1 MDSPEAFLAGIGKG
15 TGGLMKGIVGGA
27 ITSTTAIIGSAS
39 KGVAQG
45 VGVVSGDRE
54 FVRKR
59 EEKRRMNTASTGGV
73 LSGMMAGGE
82 SVFSGFAS
90 GITGLVT
97 RPIAEGKKGGA
108 LGFMKGIG
116 LGVAGVVTKPILGVT
131 DGLASLVHGISN
143 QVSDS
148 IAISLARP
156 PRAFDRSANDVENR
170 VLVPLDLSSGH
181 AQEYVLR
188 AARKGSYTD
197 SFVSHM
203 SIDGSRH
210 GSFSTTPTSTKIP
223 SSDPSST
230 LSSKTSSSSNTV
242 LLQSTRTVTSDNSG
256 TVNVNNRARLGSGS
270 GLVSGKG
277 VKEGMIKPQQ
287 QQLQQQHHLMLPL
300 PYDVTSTP
308 EVTEPTVIANGSSV
322 ILSEMFV
329 YVLRKDGFFLGRF
342 SFGEM
347 SHCSLHSDH
356 LGHGVNLILYQATEC
371 VGYENLNVG
380 VNSYDFFMSSDP
392 APHLLS
398 VIRAG
403 GKSNCHSVMQP
414 VNPNPTEYNPSPI
427 SPSSSPHSPYD
438 TAVNDG
444 STVVRLKCKTKNIA
458 SKLYAALAVC
468 APRMGNPSSVLPPD
482 VATATATVSAPA
494 TATSTSSSSTSST
507 TAGAKALALHNPNLL
522 HGVNQS
528 SSPDHLQVDSIRLQ
542 GVRTYFQEYRFGT
555 ANKIKHTV
563 LCPEKEVLKR
573 GARRFTEACQC
584 AASLTE
590 STSPCSPSSPRD
602 ISLTQ
607 HKRGLLAFAQFLDV
621 RVWQLV
627 SEWTTAHKS
636 LQASRCL
643 AVLIINESESPVQI
657 LKGDV
662 LEGRNIVTFGVDVLS
677 SSVGMG
683 GRSGTGTGTGT
694 GVGCDVKGY
703 DEESHT
709 LLGCGGAAVV
719 FSYGFLPTLID
730 PSHVEITLITSA
742 FSATLSTKPNR
753 TTCLAT
759 GGYTAGYLEKSR
771 TEAWAKYVIL
781 VS

>member
-45 VGVVSGDRE
+45 VGVVSGDRD

-59 EEKRRMNTASTGGV
+59 DEKRRMNTASTGGV
-73 LSGMMAGGE
+73 LSGMMAGSE
-82 SVFSGFAS
+82 SFFSGFVS
-90 GITGLVT
+90 GISGLVT

-148 IAISLARP
+148 ITISLARP
-156 PRAFDRSANDVENR
+156 PRAFDRSATDVENR
-170 VLVPLDLSSGH
+170 VLVPLDLASGY
-181 AQEYVLR
+181 AQEYILR
-188 AARKGSYTD
+188 AARKGSYSD

-203 SIDGSRH
+203 SIDGSRY
-210 GSFSTTPTSTKIP
+210 GSFATAQPSTKIP
-223 SSDPSST
+223 VSDPSST
-230 LSSKTSSSSNTV
+230 SSSKSSESLNTV
-242 LLQSTRTVTSDNSG
+242 IIQSTRTIKSDGSS
-256 TVNVNNRARLGSGS
+256 TVNNRVRLGSGS

-287 QQLQQQHHLMLPL
+287 QQQQLQQQHHLMLPQ
-300 PYDVTSTP
+300 PYDVAITM
-308 EVTEPTVIANGSSV
+308 EAAEPTVIADGSSV

-347 SHCSLHSDH
+347 SHCSLHFDR
-356 LGHGVNLILYQATEC
+356 LGHGVNLVLYQATEC
-371 VGYENLNVG
+371 VGHENLSVG
-380 VNSYDFFMSSDP
+380 AKSYDFSLSSDA

-398 VIRAG
+398 VIRTG

-414 VNPNPTEYNPSPI
+414 VSPI
-427 SPSSSPHSPYD
+427 DHNLGSNSPSSSPASPYN
-438 TAVNDG
+438 TAIHEG
-444 STVVRLKCKTKNIA
+444 STVIRLKCKSKGIA
-458 SKLYAALAVC
+458 SKLYAGLSVC

-482 VATATATVSAPA
+482 VATATATATAPA
-494 TATSTSSSSTSST
+494 TATSASSSSTLST
-507 TAGAKALALHNPNLL
+507 SAAAKTTALHNPLLL
-522 HGVNQS
+522 HGINPT
-528 SSPDHLQVDSIRLQ
+528 SSPNHLQVESIRLQ
-542 GVRTYFQEYRFGT
+542 AVRTYFQEYRFGT

-563 LCPEKEVLKR
+563 LCPEKEVLQR
-573 GARRFTEACQC
+573 GARRFTEACHC
-584 AASLTE
+584 PVPHTE
-590 STSPCSPSSPRD
+590 STSPSSPSSPRD
-602 ISLTQ
+602 VSLIQ
-607 HKRGLLAFAQFLDV
+607 HKRGLITFAQFLDA

-627 SEWTTAHKS
+627 GEWTTAHKS

-657 LKGDV
+657 LKSDV
-662 LEGRNIVTFGVDVLS
+662 LEGRNIVTFGVDASS
-677 SSVGMG
+677 SSVGKG
-683 GRSGTGTGTGT
+683 GKGGTSTGTIIGS
-694 GVGCDVKGY
+694 DVKGY

-709 LLGCGGAAVV
+709 LHGCGGAAVV

-730 PSHVEITLITSA
+730 PSHVEILLVTSA

-753 TTCLAT
+753 TTCAAT